1 MKNTADGFSIAIVVI
16 GFGIP
21 ILVTLV
27 GRLPYGT
34 TIYDKLK
41 PYIVYPSTVGSYQV
55 RPLPWMLGNAPTF
68 GQALY
73 IVGFLVL
80 NLVLTFVGYESV
92 APLPHPWG
100 YKPGPEWLAYAGYR
114 TGDLAFALL
123 PLTILFA
130 GRNNILLWATNWS
143 HSTYL
148 LLHRWVARIFVFQ
161 TLLHSVFL
169 LVAYARNGI
178 LKSNE
183 NQPYWLWGI
192 VGTVFACAMPVFS
205 ILYFRRWSY
214 EVFLIYHI
222 ISAVFVIVGSWYHLI
237 YRFGLTNSHEYW
249 LYAACAVWFF
259 DRLLRVLR
267 IAKNGLR
274 RAVVTEVGEDHV
286 RVDLKGL
293 RWSAKP
299 GYHAYAYFP
308 TVAPLRPWENHPFS
322 VNTTALFTAPTQTTN
337 STPSRSSDIENRD
350 SEKNVELTVNPTRV
364 PVAATEAGITFIIR
378 KNAGLTKQI
387 QKHASLLTL
396 IDGPHRNN
404 SSEGI
409 LKCDRV
415 LLIGGG
421 IGITGLLGWIHS
433 HHNIK
438 LAWSLKENTSAVLE
452 EVTDALM
459 RIDDRE
465 VSVGQRLD
473 VDALLR
479 REIIAGWKRVGVVV
493 CGPGGLCDDV
503 RARVASLGRHEK
515 TVFELEVH
523 AYSW

>member
-1 MKNTADGFSIAIVVI
+1 VAIVVI
-16 GFGIP
+16 GFGFP

-27 GRLPYGT
+27 GKLPYMTGV
-34 TIYDKLK
+34 YDKLK
-41 PYIVYPSTVGSYQV
+41 PYLIYPSTVGSYQV
-55 RPLPWMLGNAPTF
+55 RPLPGLLGNAPTI

-73 IVGFLVL
+73 IIGLLVL
-80 NLVLTFVGYESV
+80 NLVLTFIGYESV

-143 HSTYL
+143 HATYL
-148 LLHRWVARIFVFQ
+148 LLHRWVARIFVLQ

-169 LVAYARNGI
+169 LVAYIRNGI
-178 LKSNE
+178 FAMNKNTS
-183 NQPYWLWGI
+183 YWQWGI
-192 VGTVFACAMPVFS
+192 VGTVAACTMPVFS
-205 ILYFRRWSY
+205 ALFFRRLSY
-214 EVFLIYHI
+214 EAFLIYHI

-259 DRLLRVLR
+259 DRLIRVLR

-274 RAVVTEVGEDHV
+274 RASVTEIGDGHV
-286 RVDLKGL
+286 RVDVQGL
-293 RWSAKP
+293 RWATKP

-308 TVAPLRPWENHPFS
+308 TVNILRPWENHPFS
-322 VNTTALFTAPTQTTN
+322 VNATSLFNTLPTSPTSSLKRSSSEGHDIEKSPGHTTETRIAVPVITTN
-337 STPSRSSDIENRD
+337 
-350 SEKNVELTVNPTRV
+350 
-364 PVAATEAGITFIIR
+364 AGITFIIR
-378 KNAGLTKQI
+378 KNTGLTKHL

-396 IDGPHRNN
+396 IDGPYRNN
-404 SSEGI
+404 VSDSI

-415 LLIGGG
+415 VLIGGG
-421 IGITGLLGWIHS
+421 IGITGLLSWTLAHP
-433 HHNIK
+433 NIK
-438 LAWSLKENTSAVLE
+438 LAWSLKESASAVLK
-452 EVTDALM
+452 EVEGVLSGIADK
-459 RIDDRE
+459 E
-465 VSVGQRLD
+465 VLVGQRVD

-479 REIIAGWKRVGVVV
+479 AEVGAGCQRIGVVV